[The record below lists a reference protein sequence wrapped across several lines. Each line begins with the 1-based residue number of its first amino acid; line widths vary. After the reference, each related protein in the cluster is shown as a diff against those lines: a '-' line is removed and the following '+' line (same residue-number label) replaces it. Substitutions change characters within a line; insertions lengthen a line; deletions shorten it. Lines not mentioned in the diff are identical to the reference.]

1 MNVNFAI
8 LVSGKGLNTEN
19 IIRYFHDYL
28 DAEVSCIITNENDS
42 NLFNKIRRYKIDKYV
57 TTIYKEI
64 DKILIDKNINYIIL
78 DDWYEKIPPNFCK
91 KYKYKIINLSTTIK
105 ENEYVISNTDQ
116 IEKTKSGSLNIHF
129 VDDVETHTIFEK
141 IYDIEKYDTT
151 EMIEMKSRNIEDKYF
166 PIVIENLIRS
176 IHKI

>member
-19 IIRYFHDYL
+19 IIRYFHNYV
-28 DAEVSCIITNENDS
+28 DAEVSCIITNENES
-42 NLFNKIRRYKIDKYV
+42 VLFNTIRRYKIDKFV
-57 TTIYKEI
+57 TPIYKEI
-64 DKILIDKNINYIIL
+64 DKILIDKNIDYIIL
-78 DDWYEKIPPNFCK
+78 DNWYENIPPNFCK

-116 IEKTKSGSLNIHF
+116 IEKIKSGLLNIHF
-129 VDDVETHTIFEK
+129 VDDIENHTIFEK
-141 IYDIEKYDTT
+141 SYDIEKYDTQ
-151 EMIEMKSRNIEDKYF
+151 EMIETKSRIIEDKYF
-166 PIVIENLIRS
+166 PIVIENLIRT